1 MPALF
6 EELYNKIYVTFI
18 YESRWRFFTD
28 GLWMTLLLTFASFI
42 LGTLAGVLI
51 CALKLSRISAVRKG
65 TEWISSLFMQLP
77 TMVLLMFFVYIL
89 FAESSMSVVVIV
101 ILGLTIKAGTY
112 MSDIFYTAVKSV
124 NSGEAE
130 AARTLGMTKVQSFIH
145 VVFPQAV
152 ASALPVYKNQF
163 VITLQET
170 SIVGY
175 LAIQD
180 LTRASDII
188 TSRTLDAFFGLIVIS
203 LLYLFIGWLTGL
215 LLDLLGK
222 KKHLGGEAK

>member
-1 MPALF
+1 MSAFF
-6 EELYNKIYVTFI
+6 EDLYNKIYVTFI
-18 YESRWRFFTD
+18 HDSRWRFFVD

-42 LGTLAGVLI
+42 LGTLVGALF
-51 CALKLSRISAVRKG
+51 CAMKLSRFKAVRKVAQ
-65 TEWISSLFMQLP
+65 WVSSLFVQLP

-89 FAESSMSVVVIV
+89 FVDSSLSVVIIV
-101 ILGLTIKAGTY
+101 ILGLSIKAGAY
-112 MSDIFYTAVKSV
+112 MADIFYSAIKTV

-130 AARTLGMTKVQSFIH
+130 AARTLGMSRVQSFIH

-152 ASALPVYKNQF
+152 ASAMPVYKNQF
-163 VITLQET
+163 IITLQET

-180 LTRASDII
+180 LTRASNIV

-203 LLYLFIGWLTGL
+203 LLYLIIGWLACGL
-215 LLDLLGK
+215 LDILSH